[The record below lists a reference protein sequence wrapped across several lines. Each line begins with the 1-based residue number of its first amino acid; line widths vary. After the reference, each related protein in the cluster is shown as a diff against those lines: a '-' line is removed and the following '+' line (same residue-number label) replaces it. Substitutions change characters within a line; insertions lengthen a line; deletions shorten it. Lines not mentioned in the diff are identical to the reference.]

1 MDFWPFKA
9 AYYRVFQ
16 FVFDLGA
23 RVLPWR
29 RAQLTEGAGS
39 IRKVPALLQ
48 SAGVAHP
55 MVVAGPRLMKSGLV
69 SKLLSLL
76 DTAGIAYSVFGD
88 VEPNPSVA
96 TVDKIQARYL
106 SEACDGF
113 IAIGGGS
120 SMDAAKAAAARAAN
134 PGKSV
139 AALGGLL
146 KVRHPIDPFFAI
158 PTTAGTGSETTIAAV
173 VVDTDTHHKY
183 AIMDLKLIPRD
194 AILDPELTLGLPPAV
209 TAATG
214 MDALTHAVE
223 SYLCRNNNTKE
234 SIRCAE
240 DATVMIFQNL
250 ERTYRDGQDLE
261 ARSAMLKASFLAGYA
276 FTRAGVGNVHAIA
289 HTLGGLYDTPH
300 GLANAVILPVV
311 LEDYGAVVYKKLA
324 RLAELTGICRDGTA
338 EHRAKSFISEI
349 RVMNRRMG
357 IPDHLDC
364 ILDRDI
370 DTMIA
375 WAGREANPVYPV
387 PVLYDPTRFRRV
399 IERVRGN

>member
-55 MVVAGPRLMKSGLV
+55 LVVAGPRLMKSGLV

-106 SEACDGF
+106 SEVCDGF

-223 SYLCRNNNTKE
+223 AYLCRNNNTKE

-250 ERTYRDGQDLE
+250 ERAYRDGRISRRARPCSRLLSWQATHSRAQASATFMPLHIHWAVFMTRRTDLQTQLFSPSFWRTM
-261 ARSAMLKASFLAGYA
+261 ARSSTKSS
-276 FTRAGVGNVHAIA
+276 
-289 HTLGGLYDTPH
+289 
-300 GLANAVILPVV
+300 PV
-311 LEDYGAVVYKKLA
+311 
-324 RLAELTGICRDGTA
+324 
-338 EHRAKSFISEI
+338 SPS
-349 RVMNRRMG
+349 
-357 IPDHLDC
+357 
-364 ILDRDI
+364 
-370 DTMIA
+370 
-375 WAGREANPVYPV
+375 
-387 PVLYDPTRFRRV
+387 
-399 IERVRGN
+399 